1 MFVCDVEDL
10 AGEWLYVYLRVWW
23 MGQWSMSKL
32 SEWNRPSSVSNY
44 SFSLHMHTLGFF
56 SVSVSHSVLNQIP
69 LKYFLH
75 IIKNWADTDH
85 WHSKQS
91 SVDFQKRTNSQA
103 HFHGQMTF
111 CSICW
116 GLTRMVSAGAGDDV
130 DTDQLK
136 GVRWLSGNL
145 CCCLPQVKRV
155 LCRST
160 PLSPI
165 FSPSRHVPTKGAS
178 ESTTLA
184 L

>member
-1 MFVCDVEDL
+1 MCIYVCDGWGSDPWLSLVGGIAWL
-10 AGEWLYVYLRVWW
+10 ASATTHFHYTCTHWDF
-23 MGQWSMSKL
+23 
-32 SEWNRPSSVSNY
+32 
-44 SFSLHMHTLGFF
+44 FSL
-56 SVSVSHSVLNQIP
+56 SVSHNVLNQIP
-69 LKYFLH
+69 FKYFLR
-75 IIKNWADTDH
+75 IMKNWADTDH
-85 WHSKQS
+85 WPSKQS

-116 GLTRMVSAGAGDDV
+116 GLTRMVFAGAGDDV

-145 CCCLPQVKRV
+145 CCCLLQVKRV

-160 PLSPI
+160 PLPPI